1 MPLTSNVR
9 PHKMLKLLRSAF
21 GDASPEA
28 RVSAAKAVL
37 RSANAP
43 LAEQAAAIEL
53 LGTEQDEDSK
63 KLVLSFA
70 RDQHSHDW
78 LQQVAGESLACMLIS
93 EVLSPGELAG
103 VSPAA
108 AAAAIAYLEAT
119 AEANGLAALVV
130 LRSMAGE

>member
-1 MPLTSNVR
+1 
-9 PHKMLKLLRSAF
+9 MLKLLRSAF